1 MAALSKDPPKDV
13 DRMGAVAGEAV
24 AEAVT
29 KLRRAAKHSRVTRPT
44 WSVTDVEKKGTCHEI
59 APINETK
66 ARPEKEERPK
76 QDPKKWRTKRIS
88 VSTRETSKGQR
99 MW

>member
-1 MAALSKDPPKDV
+1 
-13 DRMGAVAGEAV
+13 MGVVAGETV

-29 KLRRAAKHSRVTRPT
+29 KLRRAARHSRVTCPT
-44 WSVTDVEKKGTCHEI
+44 WNVTGVEKKGTCHGT
-59 APINETK
+59 APTNETK
-66 ARPEKEERPK
+66 AKPEREERPK